1 MWFHFLSWAEVAQKC
16 GPSEGSVQ
24 RGRRQ
29 ALGSE
34 SPLLLYNLSLAF
46 PQDVE
51 ARLTDFHGRIKEHF
65 FSNQIS
71 FRFENK

>member
-1 MWFHFLSWAEVAQKC
+1 MWFHFPSWAEVAQKC

-24 RGRRQ
+24 RGAEGRPWGQ
-29 ALGSE
+29 SE

-65 FSNQIS
+65 FSN
-71 FRFENK
+71 